1 MAGPQPGFVAPSVLC
16 VSVWRSLE
24 SARSSLRPSPSR
36 RYLLL
41 GVTEHP
47 IPSMTS
53 SSSCPLHG
61 RKTMTLALSLSP
73 YASHETAAAHQ
84 TITLP
89 APQSWAANPVKDLGQ
104 RLRQQQLVL
113 ESDALSTPLWQPY
126 PPKIGRQ

>member
-1 MAGPQPGFVAPSVLC
+1 
-16 VSVWRSLE
+16 
-24 SARSSLRPSPSR
+24 
-36 RYLLL
+36 
-41 GVTEHP
+41 
-47 IPSMTS
+47 
-53 SSSCPLHG
+53 
-61 RKTMTLALSLSP
+61 MTLALSLSLSRSP

-113 ESDALSTPLWQPY
+113 ESDALSTPPWQPY